1 MHIRANNIDSALEIM
16 KYACNKPK
24 SKLKGKDEKS
34 GSLVFN
40 IRAWSLYLDLLENC
54 GTFEETRMA
63 YDRVLDLK
71 IATPETILNFT
82 NFLQVN
88 NFFEESFRVY
98 ERAVQIFSWPHV
110 YDIWINYLSKVIKR
124 LAGSKVERVR
134 HLFNQVLK
142 DCPKDKSRLFLFM
155 FADFEENF
163 GLLSHAMAIY
173 DRATMEVT
181 EAEEL
186 LQIFNMYVAKA
197 TQFYGVARSREV
209 YERALE
215 RI

>member
-1 MHIRANNIDSALEIM
+1 MHVRANNIDSALEIL

-24 SKLKGKDEKS
+24 SKLKNNDKEEKS

-54 GTFEETRMA
+54 GTFDETRAA

-82 NFLQVN
+82 RFLQAN

-110 YDIWINYLSKVIKR
+110 YDIWINYLSKVIQR

-134 HLFNQVLK
+134 HLFN
-142 DCPKDKSRLFLFM
+142 
-155 FADFEENF
+155 
-163 GLLSHAMAIY
+163 
-173 DRATMEVT
+173 
-181 EAEEL
+181 
-186 LQIFNMYVAKA
+186 
-197 TQFYGVARSREV
+197 
-209 YERALE
+209 
-215 RI
+215 